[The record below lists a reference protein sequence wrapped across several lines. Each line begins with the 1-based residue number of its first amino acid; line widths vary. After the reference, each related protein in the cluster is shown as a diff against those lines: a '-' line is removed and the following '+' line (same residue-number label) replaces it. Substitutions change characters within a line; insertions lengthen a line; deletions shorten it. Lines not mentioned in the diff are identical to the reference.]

1 MNRYVVR
8 KSNLEVVYQAD
19 LFLSWLWT
27 ELDSAAPEDKA
38 SKLAQVSI
46 FFDKLFDPVTILVKW
61 IDKQLLKVDKLIN
74 AL

>member
-1 MNRYVVR
+1 MDRYVVR
-8 KSNLEVVYQAD
+8 GSNLEVVYQAD

-27 ELDSAAPEDKA
+27 ELDPSASEDKA
-38 SKLAQVSI
+38 SQLAEVFI